1 MRLFILLRARINNQH
16 GDKTMQILTAAQS
29 VKIICSRAPTKAQAK
44 IAAEEQIA
52 RMIEAEKKFKW
63 EKVDGKWVRL

>member
-1 MRLFILLRARINNQH
+1 
-16 GDKTMQILTAAQS
+16 MQILTAAQS
-29 VKIICSRAPTKAQAK
+29 VKIICSQAPSKAQAK